1 MSTHIQHDSTHQNH
15 HDNQLAA
22 FVTMC
27 NTLTNILQDVI
38 IIVSK
43 DGILQYVNAYA
54 AHLVRHKPEELIG
67 RNIREL
73 VGNYSDRFAFNL
85 QGMIRA
91 KKTQRF
97 TEKFVFDEKEL
108 WFDTILTP
116 IRDKTKM
123 IKSALI
129 ICHDVSSGKRK
140 ETSLLQNE
148 YFLRQILQQM
158 PFPTVVVNRQ
168 RGTVFMSQSFLSAF
182 NIPAASLTEDFVY
195 TITKDPMM
203 KSLGLEEHLLKVY
216 DGNLVYIPQVC
227 IALDRIGSR
236 LKVYRKDLAY
246 YEITIFPV
254 YFENEEVRYAVIV
267 WRDVTEQAQTFQTL
281 EKSELKYRTLF
292 YEAADPIIVC
302 DTLGNLLEMNKKAQQ
317 IFSHDKKEIAQMNFT
332 HFHPHEERKK
342 LIRAFKRGIF
352 ERTIHA
358 HGLKAID
365 KSGNIFEV
373 DLSGNIIEY
382 NGQEVFYIVLRDI
395 SEIKKKEHSIISLIR
410 KLRQQIRFLK
420 NKLPPGAQLL

>member
-1 MSTHIQHDSTHQNH
+1 MSMPSQHNTTHHNH
-15 HDNQLAA
+15 SDNQLAA
-22 FVTMC
+22 FITMC
-27 NTLTNILQDVI
+27 NALTNILQDVI

-43 DGILQYVNAYA
+43 EGVLQYVNAYA
-54 AHLVRHKPEELIG
+54 AHLVKQEPEELVG

-97 TEKFVFDEKEL
+97 TEKFIFDEKEF
-108 WFDTILTP
+108 WFDTVLTP
-116 IRDKTKM
+116 IRDKTRT

-129 ICHDVSSGKRK
+129 ICRDVSSSKRK

-158 PFPTVVVNRQ
+158 PFPALILNKEQ
-168 RGTVFMSQSFLSAF
+168 SAVFMNQSFLSAF
-182 NIPAASLTEDFVY
+182 NLTSTCQSEDSGY
-195 TITKDPMM
+195 IITNDPIM
-203 KSLGLEEHLLKVY
+203 KSMGLEEHLLKVY
-216 DGNLVYIPQVC
+216 DGNLVYIPQ
-227 IALDRIGSR
+227 IGVVLNRSSSR
-236 LKVYRKDLAY
+236 LKVYRKDLVY

-267 WRDVTEQAQTFQTL
+267 WRDVTEQAQTLQTL

-302 DTLGNLLEMNKKAQQ
+302 DTLGNVLEMNKKALQ

-332 HFHPHEERKK
+332 HFHPHEEHKK

-352 ERTIHA
+352 ERSIHA
-358 HGLKAID
+358 HSLKAID
-365 KSGNIFEV
+365 KNSNVFEV

-382 NGQEVFYIVLRDI
+382 AGQEVFYIVLRDI

-410 KLRQQIRFLK
+410 KLRQQIRSLK
-420 NKLPPGAQLL
+420 NKPLSGR